1 MNKDFNLVL
10 SHPYDLSMCMPA
22 TAAAQQMYTVAE
34 WMNEEFSVMIQFMKE
49 TAGLAIISDER
60 HRK

>member
-1 MNKDFNLVL
+1 
-10 SHPYDLSMCMPA
+10 
-22 TAAAQQMYTVAE
+22 
-34 WMNEEFSVMIQFMKE
+34 MIQFMKE